1 MILIV
6 EDDVR
11 LALSIQDSLN
21 YLGYE
26 VKYFTNVEASM
37 NEIEKAMPKLIIC
50 DILLPDHDGFYLLN
64 YIRSR
69 DKFDKTAFIFISAL
83 IDTEFVVKG
92 LKAGAQDYLRKP
104 FSIKELDIRVKNV
117 LGQQSYGVN
126 LQPESKPTKIT
137 QGIDLNDARHETN
150 LSEHV
155 LVSVNAIL
163 ADHISDKSLNAK
175 KLARLMGMNDFNLKN
190 LIMKKTGFTVSQY
203 IKDYKWKRAKDILI
217 TKGGNVYETSEALGF
232 INYNYFIT
240 KFRKVFNETPKQYY
254 LRIMALKSESGL

>member
-1 MILIV
+1 MILII

-11 LALSIQDSLN
+11 LALSIQDSLS

-26 VKYFTNVEASM
+26 VKYFTNVEACM
-37 NEIEKAMPKLIIC
+37 KELEKGVPKLIIC

-64 YIRSR
+64 FIRSQ
-69 DKFDKTAFIFISAL
+69 DKFDKAAFIFISAL

-117 LGQQSYGVN
+117 LGQQSYGVT
-126 LQPESKPTKIT
+126 LQPEPKATKLT
-137 QGIDLNDARHETN
+137 TGIDLNDESHETN

-190 LIMKKTGFTVSQY
+190 LIYKKTGFTVSQY

-254 LRIMALKSESGL
+254 LRILALKSDSGL